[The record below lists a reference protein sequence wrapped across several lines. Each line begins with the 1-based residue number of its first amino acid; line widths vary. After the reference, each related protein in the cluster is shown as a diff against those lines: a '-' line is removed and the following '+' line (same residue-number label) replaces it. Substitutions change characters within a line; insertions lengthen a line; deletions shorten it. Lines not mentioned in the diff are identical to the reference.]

1 MDNDVVHVYNE
12 ILLSHLKKIP
22 FAKTEMDLESI
33 MLRIIRKHPNFT
45 GKKIQTDI

>member
-1 MDNDVVHVYNE
+1 MDKDVVHEYNE

-33 MLRIIRKHPNFT
+33 MLREVK
-45 GKKIQTDI
+45 QTKYCMIYHLK